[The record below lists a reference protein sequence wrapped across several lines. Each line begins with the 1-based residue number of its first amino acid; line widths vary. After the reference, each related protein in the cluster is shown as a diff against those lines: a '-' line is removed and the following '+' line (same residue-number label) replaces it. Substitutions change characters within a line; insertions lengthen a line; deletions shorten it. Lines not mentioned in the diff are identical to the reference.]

1 MKKIFLF
8 FIGYACASV
17 SEKDI
22 KKFTSLLFGR
32 GVNVFFGK
40 RKKKKRAMS
49 EENTDT
55 GNCVRV
61 IKYRE
66 KDHDVICGIC
76 AEEGIKLYD
85 VKFYGIPQLFRRY
98 GKRYGFY
105 VGISVFIA
113 ALMFANNYVWRIEIY
128 GNEKLTD
135 EEVIDE
141 LERNGFRVGTNY
153 KDVDF
158 DVFHNRFLAASED
171 IAWLSVNMNGSVAYV
186 EIREFLPEKEK
197 ENADEN
203 KGANIVASCDGK
215 ITQISAFHGSP
226 AVSVGEEV
234 KKGQLLISGAVSYE
248 GAKTEFLCAEGEVYA
263 ETVKTIR
270 VEIPL
275 VRTVKRESEE
285 RIRSYG
291 IKFFSDEI
299 FFGGKGR
306 IDTAFYDTITMYK
319 SFAVKGCAPLPAG
332 LIILEHTQYSYETE
346 TISAERASVLAYAEY
361 KRVFCDAAKDVTLL
375 SYETVGGMNET
386 NDAYVITSV
395 LNVID
400 NIAEEKEF
408 IID

>member
-203 KGANIVASCDGK
+203 KGANILLRRKNNADICFSRISRRFRRRRSEKRSATYFGSGLLRRRKDG
-215 ITQISAFHGSP
+215 IS
-226 AVSVGEEV
+226 
-234 KKGQLLISGAVSYE
+234 
-248 GAKTEFLCAEGEVYA
+248 
-263 ETVKTIR
+263 
-270 VEIPL
+270 
-275 VRTVKRESEE
+275 VRGGR
-285 RIRSYG
+285 G
-291 IKFFSDEI
+291 IC
-299 FFGGKGR
+299 R
-306 IDTAFYDTITMYK
+306 N
-319 SFAVKGCAPLPAG
+319 C
-332 LIILEHTQYSYETE
+332 
-346 TISAERASVLAYAEY
+346 
-361 KRVFCDAAKDVTLL
+361 
-375 SYETVGGMNET
+375 
-386 NDAYVITSV
+386 
-395 LNVID
+395 
-400 NIAEEKEF
+400 
-408 IID
+408 